1 MPAKAE
7 SRFRHKLEK
16 VLINLNRPIIFHPGG
31 LEIPDKLKKQISI
44 ERAEQIL
51 KGNFDE
57 VTDTEVM
64 IYLSSASMATP
75 LSQEYANIYLYLFQ
89 KTMKRIGIEVPSDLL
104 EVKGLTDYEE
114 QLMKDMKSWVWK
126 KSVKGLKPAIKL

>member
-16 VLINLNRPIIFHPGG
+16 VLINLNRPIILHPGG

-57 VTDTEVM
+57 VTDTEVV
-64 IYLSSASMATP
+64 IYLSSASMAAP
-75 LSQEYANIYLYLFQ
+75 LSQEYFNIYLYFFQ
-89 KTMKRIGIEVPSDLL
+89 KTMKKISIEVPSDLL

>member
-16 VLINLNRPIIFHPGG
+16 VLINLNRPIILHPGG
-31 LEIPDKLKKQISI
+31 LEIPDNLKKQISI

-64 IYLSSASMATP
+64 IYLSSASMAAP
-75 LSQEYANIYLYLFQ
+75 LSQEYFNIYLYCFQ
-89 KTMKRIGIEVPSDLL
+89 KTMKRISIEVPPDLL
-104 EVKGLTDYEE
+104 KVKNLTDYEE
-114 QLMKDMKSWVWK
+114 QLVNDLKGWIWN
-126 KSVKGLKPAIKL
+126 KSVKGFKPAIKL

>member
-7 SRFRHKLEK
+7 SRFVHKLEK
-16 VLINLNRPIIFHPGG
+16 VLINLNRPIILHPGWM
-31 LEIPDKLKKQISI
+31 EITDTLKKQISI

-57 VTDTEVM
+57 ATDAEVM
-64 IYLSSASMATP
+64 VYLSSASMVAP
-75 LSQEYANIYLYLFQ
+75 LPYEYANIYLYLFQ
-89 KTMKRIGIEVPSDLL
+89 KTMKRIEIEVPPDLL
-104 EVKGLTDYEE
+104 EVKNLTDYEE
-114 QLMKDMKSWVWK
+114 QLMKELKGWIWK